1 MCPGFFVCDLLI
13 TTPQQ
18 TSAEFKK
25 DFLAMAANGGKCF
38 VLDLEADQAV
48 ECLCAAVTTR
58 VLYASARGGK
68 EGDRLVDEYE
78 KKYGGFG
85 YT

>member
-1 MCPGFFVCDLLI
+1 
-13 TTPQQ
+13 
-18 TSAEFKK
+18 
-25 DFLAMAANGGKCF
+25 MAANNGKSF
-38 VLDLEADQAV
+38 VLDLSDANAV
-48 ECLCAAVTTR
+48 EHLCEAVTTR
-58 VLYASARGGK
+58 VLHSFGGGGN